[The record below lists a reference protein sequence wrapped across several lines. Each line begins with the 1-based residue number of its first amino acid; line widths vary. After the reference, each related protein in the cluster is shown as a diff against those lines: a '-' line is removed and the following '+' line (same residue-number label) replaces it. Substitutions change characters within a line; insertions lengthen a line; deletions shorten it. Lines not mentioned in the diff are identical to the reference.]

1 MIKESSQS
9 KIKNKNVLLRLDL
22 NVPVFEGKILS
33 DFRILKSIPT
43 IKNLLKNN
51 NKVIIIS
58 HFGRPKEG
66 HYDDSLS
73 LEIIINNLENLVG
86 EKVTFSRD
94 WINGINFNGNNIVLC
109 ENVRFQLGEKQNLPS
124 LAKQMSTLGD
134 VFVFDAFGVSHRKE
148 ASTYGISDYLE
159 TFSGDLLKNEIM
171 NANKLL
177 SSNKRPMTT
186 IISGAKISTKLTLIK
201 KLISKSDNIILGG
214 GILNTFLV
222 AMGHEIGDS
231 LVEKS
236 FIEEAQEIL
245 NCSDAVKLIMPIDVT
260 VSSNADFDNPQ
271 TRDISMV
278 QSNDKILDIGEKT
291 IDRYIKVISE
301 SSTIFWNGPLGY
313 VEKSPFDNG
322 TIKISQA
329 IASSKAYSVVGGGD
343 TIPIIEGLSLQ
354 DKFSCLSTGGGSLLK
369 FIEGEDL
376 PILEKL
382 GMYRL

>member
-94 WINGINFNGNNIVLC
+94 WINGVNFNGNNIVLC

-245 NCSDAVKLIMPIDVT
+245 NCRDAVKLIMPIDVT

>member
-1 MIKESSQS
+1 MIKESSQF

-94 WINGINFNGNNIVLC
+94 WINGVNFNGNNIVLC

-231 LVEKS
+231 LAEKS